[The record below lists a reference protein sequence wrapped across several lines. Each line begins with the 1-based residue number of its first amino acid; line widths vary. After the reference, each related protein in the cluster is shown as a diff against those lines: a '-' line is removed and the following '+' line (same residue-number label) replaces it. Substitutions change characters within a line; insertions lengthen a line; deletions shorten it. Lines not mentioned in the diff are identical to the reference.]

1 MTDVINEFKHIEM
14 PQMLSLG
21 ANMFQSL
28 PEIIEKLSL
37 GKSCLLITGPF
48 IFDKYAK
55 EVEQILL
62 DSGFKEIQLSTIE
75 DSTLVEVDKQLNL
88 LNEIKAEF
96 VIGLGGGKPI
106 DVAKLTSYKANQ
118 RFISIPTIAS
128 HDGIASSRASLK
140 GINERHSIQARPP
153 IAVVAD
159 TSILDKSPYRFTCA
173 GCGDV
178 LAKKTSIKDW
188 LLAHRL
194 KNEMISPTSIALANM
209 TVELVSKNADLIKNQ
224 SDGYSRIVMNSLIGS
239 SLAMCVAG
247 SSRPGSGSEHMFSHA
262 LDSIAEKPALH
273 GEQCAVGSILMAFL
287 HDLDWEKIKSTM
299 EKIGLKTKAR
309 DLDIKDDEIIK
320 ALEIAH
326 SIRPERYTILGKDG
340 LSHEVAVRVAEKTG
354 VID

>member
-1 MTDVINEFKHIEM
+1 
-14 PQMLSLG
+14 
-21 ANMFQSL
+21 
-28 PEIIEKLSL
+28 
-37 GKSCLLITGPF
+37 
-48 IFDKYAK
+48 
-55 EVEQILL
+55 
-62 DSGFKEIQLSTIE
+62 
-75 DSTLVEVDKQLNL
+75 
-88 LNEIKAEF
+88 
-96 VIGLGGGKPI
+96 
-106 DVAKLTSYKANQ
+106 
-118 RFISIPTIAS
+118 
-128 HDGIASSRASLK
+128 
-140 GINERHSIQARPP
+140 
-153 IAVVAD
+153 
-159 TSILDKSPYRFTCA
+159 
-173 GCGDV
+173 
-178 LAKKTSIKDW
+178 
-188 LLAHRL
+188 
-194 KNEMISPTSIALANM
+194 
-209 TVELVSKNADLIKNQ
+209 NQ